1 MELKLMDWIQQEFGK
16 SSKIPE
22 RKDIKEKA

>member
-1 MELKLMDWIQQEFGK
+1 MEIRLMEWIKSEFLKT
-16 SSKIPE
+16 SKIPE